1 MQTKSTREN
10 QRTMKTSEL
19 VRRFLPYFRPYRGM
33 LALDLFCAMLTTL
46 CDLVLPMIVRSI
58 TGLASGSAAALTVAY
73 VLKVG
78 GVYVLLRL
86 VDTVANYIMVARGH
100 VMGTYI
106 ERDMRHALFEH
117 LQEMGFAYYSNAKVG
132 QIMARITSDLFDVT
146 EFAHHCPEEFLIAA
160 IKITV
165 PFVILLGINPVL
177 TVIIFLMLPIMLVLA
192 RHFNKKMRAAFK
204 ESRHQVG
211 EINAQ
216 VEDSLLGIRVVKSFA
231 NEPMEIDKF
240 DRGNEEFVRIGRRK
254 YRYMAG
260 YNTTTRSFDGV
271 MYIVVVIVGALFII
285 DGKITAADY
294 MAYLLYISTLL
305 TSIRRVVD
313 YAEQFQRGM
322 TGIERFCEIMD
333 VQPDVND
340 APGAKELTGVK
351 GDVTFDHVSFHYNDN
366 DRTVLADINET
377 VKAGD
382 KIALVGPSGG
392 GKTTFCNLIP
402 RFYDVSGGRILIDGQ
417 DIAQLTQRSL
427 RENIGMVQQEVYMFS
442 GTIYENIDLGRRLP
456 REAIE
461 KAARCAQAEEFILT
475 TPEGYEHPV
484 RAKAV
489 NLSGGQKQRL
499 LIARALAG
507 NPEILILDD
516 SSSAL
521 DYRTDAMMRSAV
533 RQEYPDTTL
542 LLVAQRVSSVK
553 NADQIL
559 VLEEGRM
566 AGLGTHEALLRD
578 CPLYAQIAKIQ
589 MGGDDDAAA

>member
-1 MQTKSTREN
+1 MQTKSTNGN

-58 TGLASGSAAALTVAY
+58 TGLASSSAAALTVAY

-177 TVIIFLMLPIMLVLA
+177 TLIIFLMLPIMLVLA

-260 YNTTTRSFDGV
+260 YNTTTRSFDGI

-417 DIAQLTQRSL
+417 DIAGLTQRSL

-442 GTIYENIDLGRRLP
+442 GTIYENIAYGLP
-456 REAIE
+456 GATREQVE
-461 KAARCAQAEEFILT
+461 TAAKQAGADGFIREL
-475 TPEGYEHPV
+475 PDGYDTYVGERGV
-484 RAKAV
+484 K
-489 NLSGGQKQRL
+489 LSGGQKQRIS
-499 LIARALAG
+499 IARVFLK
-507 NPEILILDD
+507 NPPILILDEAT
-516 SSSAL
+516 SAL
-521 DYRTDAMMRSAV
+521 DNESERLVQDSLEKLSKGRTTFTIAHRL
-533 RQEYPDTTL
+533 TTIRG
-542 LLVAQRVSSVK
+542 ATS
-553 NADQIL
+553 IW
-559 VLEEGRM
+559 VLTQDGIVEK
-566 AGLGTHEALLRD
+566 GTHQELMAKKGKYYE
-578 CPLYAQIAKIQ
+578 LYS
-589 MGGDDDAAA
+589 MYTEDL

>member
-1 MQTKSTREN
+1 MQTKSTNGN

-58 TGLASGSAAALTVAY
+58 TGLASSSATALTVAY

-165 PFVILLGINPVL
+165 PFVILMGINPVL

-192 RHFNKKMRAAFK
+192 RYFNKKMRAAFK

-351 GDVTFDHVSFHYNDN
+351 GDVTFDHVSFHYHDN

-442 GTIYENIDLGRRLP
+442 GTIYENIAYGLP
-456 REAIE
+456 GATREQVE
-461 KAARCAQAEEFILT
+461 TAAKQAGADGFIREL
-475 TPEGYEHPV
+475 PDGYDTYVGERGV
-484 RAKAV
+484 K
-489 NLSGGQKQRL
+489 LSGGQKQRIS
-499 LIARALAG
+499 IARVFLK
-507 NPEILILDD
+507 NPPILILDEAT
-516 SSSAL
+516 SAL
-521 DYRTDAMMRSAV
+521 DNESERLVQDSLEKLSKGRTTFTIAHRL
-533 RQEYPDTTL
+533 TTIRG
-542 LLVAQRVSSVK
+542 ATS
-553 NADQIL
+553 IW
-559 VLEEGRM
+559 VLTQDGIVEK
-566 AGLGTHEALLRD
+566 GTHQELMAKKGKYYE
-578 CPLYAQIAKIQ
+578 LYS
-589 MGGDDDAAA
+589 MYTEDL

>member
-1 MQTKSTREN
+1 MQTKSTNGN

-33 LALDLFCAMLTTL
+33 LALDLFCATLTTL

-58 TGLASGSAAALTVAY
+58 TGLASSSATALTVAY

-192 RHFNKKMRAAFK
+192 RYFNKKMRAAFK

-260 YNTTTRSFDGV
+260 YNTTTRSFDGI

-442 GTIYENIDLGRRLP
+442 GTIYENIAYGLP
-456 REAIE
+456 GATREQVE
-461 KAARCAQAEEFILT
+461 TAAKQAGADGFIREL
-475 TPEGYEHPV
+475 PDGYDTYVGERGV
-484 RAKAV
+484 K
-489 NLSGGQKQRL
+489 LSGGQKQRIS
-499 LIARALAG
+499 IARVFLK
-507 NPEILILDD
+507 NPPILILDEAT
-516 SSSAL
+516 SAL
-521 DYRTDAMMRSAV
+521 DNESERLVQDSLEKLSKGRTTFTIAHRL
-533 RQEYPDTTL
+533 TTIRG
-542 LLVAQRVSSVK
+542 ATS
-553 NADQIL
+553 IW
-559 VLEEGRM
+559 VLTQDGIVEK
-566 AGLGTHEALLRD
+566 GTHQELMAKKGKYYE
-578 CPLYAQIAKIQ
+578 LYS
-589 MGGDDDAAA
+589 MYTEDL